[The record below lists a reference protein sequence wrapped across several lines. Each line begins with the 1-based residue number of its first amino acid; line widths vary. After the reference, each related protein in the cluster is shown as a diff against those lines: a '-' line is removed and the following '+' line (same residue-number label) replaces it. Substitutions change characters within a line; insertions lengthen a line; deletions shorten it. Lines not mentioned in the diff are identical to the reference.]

1 MSNQLE
7 TFKFEGANVQVIKD
21 ENNAPWFLAKDICAI
36 LGYSNSRDAV
46 KTHCKEKGVVKRDTL
61 TSGGNQE
68 LTYINEGNFYR
79 LVVKS
84 NKPEAE
90 RFESW
95 VCDEVLVEIRKTDSY
110 SVNKRKSQPTAI
122 LPSVAKEMRAALQIA
137 KMLGLKDNQAKLHAD
152 EATQKVTGQSPIK
165 LLGIE
170 LTSPNQERHFTPTE
184 LAKMTG
190 FKSAIAFNK
199 ELEAKGY
206 QEKITI
212 SKDKWYWNPTK
223 KGEQFA
229 VLLDRPKAHAHGT
242 VQQLEWRESIKHEL
256 SKTNA
261 GGTAHV

>member
-7 TFKFEGANVQVIKD
+7 TFKFEGANVQIIID
-21 ENNAPWFLAKDICAI
+21 EKGELLFAAKDVARA
-36 LGYSNSRDAV
+36 LGYSDTTNAI
-46 KTHCKEKGVVKRDTL
+46 KQHCKGVVFYHPLQTA
-61 TSGGNQE
+61 GGMQDIRI
-68 LTYINEGNFYR
+68 INEPDVYR
-79 LVVKS
+79 LIFGS
-84 NKPEAE
+84 NLESAE
-90 RFESW
+90 RFQNW
-95 VCDEVLVEIRKTDSY
+95 AFNEVLPSIRKTGSY
-110 SVNKRKSQPTAI
+110 SVSKRKSQPTAI

-170 LTSPNQERHFTPTE
+170 LTSPNQERHFNVTT
-184 LAKMTG
+184 LAEIAG
-190 FKSAIAFNK
+190 FKSAIALNK

-261 GGTAHV
+261 GGTAHA